1 MTSPMAYPIGMTCQE
16 LVELVT
22 EYLEG
27 KLDAD
32 LRARFE
38 QHLAACPGCS
48 EYLEQMRLTIGA
60 TGRLSEDAL
69 QPAATDALLDVFRDW
84 KRDR

>member
-1 MTSPMAYPIGMTCQE
+1 MVYPIGITCQE

-27 KLDAD
+27 ILDD
-32 LRARFE
+32 DTRGRFE
-38 QHLAACPGCS
+38 QHLAACPGCVR
-48 EYLEQMRLTIGA
+48 YVEQMRLTIRA

-69 QPAATDALLDVFRDW
+69 EPAATEALLDVFRDW